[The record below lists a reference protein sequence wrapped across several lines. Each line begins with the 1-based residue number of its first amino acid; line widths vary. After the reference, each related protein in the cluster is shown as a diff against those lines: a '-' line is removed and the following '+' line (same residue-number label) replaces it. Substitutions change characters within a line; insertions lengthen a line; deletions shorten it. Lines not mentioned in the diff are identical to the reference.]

1 MLEMKIELIGPLKR
15 VAGVGELELEIDGEK
30 KLLDVLEMLP
40 ESVRERILKPPG
52 KISPE
57 IMVLVNGVEVKSLG
71 LENMHVKESDRIVL
85 IPVIHGGCV

>member
-1 MLEMKIELIGPLKR
+1 MRIEFIGPLKK
-15 VAGVGELELEIDGEK
+15 VAGVSELELTIDREK
-30 KLLDVLEMLP
+30 KLLEIFEMLP
-40 ESVRERILKPPG
+40 ESVKKRILESSG

-57 IMVLVNGVEVKSLG
+57 IMILVNGVEVKSLG